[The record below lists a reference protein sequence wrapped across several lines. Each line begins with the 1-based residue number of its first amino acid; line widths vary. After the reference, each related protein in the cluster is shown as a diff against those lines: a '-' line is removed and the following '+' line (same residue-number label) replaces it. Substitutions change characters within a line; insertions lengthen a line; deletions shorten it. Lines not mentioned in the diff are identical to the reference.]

1 MNKYDKSMLL
11 QFENYLRGE
20 EKAAATTEKY
30 IRDVTAFFTWAD
42 GKEYAKA
49 VVLAYKAHITER
61 YAPESVNSM
70 LSSLNCFFAFWGRL
84 DLRVK
89 TLKIQRQLFLGREK
103 ELTRAEYARL
113 LRAADAGR
121 NPDFS
126 LLLQTLGATGIRISE
141 LCHVSAEAVRVG
153 KAVIHCK
160 GKMRVVLFPKKLCK
174 MLQGYAAK
182 RKIKSGPLFV
192 TRNGKPLDRSNIWK
206 IMKLLAEKAG
216 VPKEKVFPHNLRHLF
231 ARCYYQLE
239 KDIVRLSDI
248 LGHASV
254 NTTRIYTM
262 ESGEV
267 HKRQIEKLGLLRC

>member
-1 MNKYDKSMLL
+1 MNKTEHAICE
-11 QFENYLRGE
+11 FENYLRSE
-20 EKAAATTEKY
+20 EKAEATVEKY
-30 IRDVTAFFTWAD
+30 IRDVTAFCIWAD
-42 GKEYAKA
+42 GKEPTKDL
-49 VVLAYKAHITER
+49 VLAYKAHITGH
-61 YAPESVNSM
+61 YAPQSVNSM
-70 LSSLNCFFAFWGRL
+70 LSSINCFFAFWGRH
-84 DLRVK
+84 DLKVK
-89 TLKIQRQLFLGREK
+89 TLKIQRQLFLGQEK

-113 LRAADAGR
+113 LRAADTGR

-141 LCHVSAEAVRVG
+141 LRHVSAEAVRMG
-153 KAVIHCK
+153 KAIIHCK
-160 GKMRVVLFPKKLCK
+160 GKMRIVLFPKKLCK
-174 MLQGYAAK
+174 MLQGYATK